1 MPPRATKETQASCCG
16 TWVSGRREGGW
27 DTVFP
32 TEKQRRAEEEATC
45 WTAAGEGPLR
55 HRSGRGQGTKG
66 TEGTLEQGAASGQG
80 GAPPPQSWKP
90 KAVAESP

>member
-1 MPPRATKETQASCCG
+1 MGPRVSYRETEE
-16 TWVSGRREGGW
+16 SGGRGH
-27 DTVFP
+27 
-32 TEKQRRAEEEATC
+32 C

-55 HRSGRGQGTKG
+55 HRPGRGQG

-90 KAVAESP
+90 KAVTESP